1 MNEPL
6 PITGLQRSV
15 AWLLER
21 CGHATASRA
30 KDIVAKLANGKPA
43 KARDDYLWEVV
54 IERLTGNPTDHFAN
68 AAMQWGVE
76 QEAFARMRYEAAT
89 GHIVEEVG
97 FVKHPTIDWFGGSAD
112 GFIGDDGGWEA
123 KCPYNSA
130 VHLRTILDG
139 MPPEHMPQIQSLMAI
154 TGRKWWAFTSFDPR
168 MPPPLDLHIQ
178 RVERDEEYI
187 GKLAAAVAV
196 FLADV
201 ETIIARLRPAKPPL
215 IQKAEE
221 RFAQAIAAH
230 QESAPQEAPVSVSDG
245 TKVAGAAP
253 ADDSAYPP
261 ADADYGDTP
270 APPDDAPT
278 AAFITPDQAITLET
292 LCQDAGIT
300 LAKFKAAA
308 KVERLSQITADRY
321 DGAIA
326 WIRKNAKGE

>member
-1 MNEPL
+1 MPNEF
-6 PITGLQRSV
+6 PITGAQRSV
-15 AWLLER
+15 QWLLER

-54 IERLTGNPTDHFAN
+54 IERITGNPTEHYAN
-68 AAMQWGVE
+68 SAMAWGVE

-168 MPPPLDLHIQ
+168 LPPPLDLHIQ
-178 RVERDEEYI
+178 RIERDESYI
-187 GKLAAAVAV
+187 ASLAEEVAK
-196 FLADV
+196 FLADADMLL
-201 ETIIARLRPAKPPL
+201 ARLKPVEIVMENGGTMTLVGDPAEVMTGVNADPP
-215 IQKAEE
+215 IDE
-221 RFAQAIAAH
+221 
-230 QESAPQEAPVSVSDG
+230 P
-245 TKVAGAAP
+245 
-253 ADDSAYPP
+253 PP
-261 ADADYGDTP
+261 ADE
-270 APPDDAPT
+270 
-278 AAFITPDQAITLET
+278 FITPDQCADLEAMCSEFGVT
-292 LCQDAGIT
+292 VPAL
-300 LAKFKAAA
+300 KKAA
-308 KVERLSQITADRY
+308 KVDRLAMLKAADYAR
-321 DGAIA
+321 ALA
-326 WIRKNAKGE
+326 WVRKHKEAA